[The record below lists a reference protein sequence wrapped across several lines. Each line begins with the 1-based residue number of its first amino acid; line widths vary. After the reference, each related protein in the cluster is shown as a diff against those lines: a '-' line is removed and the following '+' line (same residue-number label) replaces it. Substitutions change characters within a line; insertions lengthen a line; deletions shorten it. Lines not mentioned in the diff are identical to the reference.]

1 MKKLFFLIS
10 ILLVG
15 CQGPKSQ
22 NTYFDYSNKDDKL
35 SGGVKTIEIET
46 PSGKFN
52 VWTKRIGNN
61 PTKKVLL
68 LHGGPGFDHQYF
80 QAVDSY
86 FPKESIEY
94 YYYDQLGSNNSD
106 NPKIEFILVKCTA
119 SDGIGEI
126 HSSFS

>member
-68 LHGGPGFDHQYF
+68 LHGGPGMNHEYF
-80 QAVDSY
+80 QAV
-86 FPKESIEY
+86 ESFFQKNQLNFIIMINW
-94 YYYDQLGSNNSD
+94 DQN
-106 NPKIEFILVKCTA
+106 LVISQKMTHYGPQK
-119 SDGIGEI
+119 DL
-126 HSSFS
+126 